1 MEEETRG
8 EETMRLVAANIVI
21 CVLFLFSEERSM
33 TTLIHCLK
41 GKSRKIQQKFALFF
55 GFCVWCCC
63 EYFYTEVNVRQCWSE
78 TRELFK
84 STLGEQFL

>member
-41 GKSRKIQQKFALFF
+41 ENQEKFNKSLHSSSVFVC
-55 GFCVWCCC
+55 GVV
-63 EYFYTEVNVRQCWSE
+63 VN
-78 TRELFK
+78 TF
-84 STLGEQFL
+84 TLK